1 MKQNTNNTNETE
13 NLEALED
20 VDSSTLASDFKHS
33 LLIVS
38 LLANAFVLI
47 GWVALQ
53 VTTIYD
59 YQVAAFLFYR

>member
-1 MKQNTNNTNETE
+1 MKDKTNMTNEA
-13 NLEALED
+13 EA
-20 VDSSTLASDFKHS
+20 TMASGTQVNEDFKHA

-53 VTTIYD
+53 VTSQYD
-59 YQVAAFLFYR
+59 YQVSLFLFYR